1 VIQERKK
8 TVFRKGG
15 QTHYNHVKKNDRTEK
30 Y

>member
-15 QTHYNHVKKNDRTEK
+15 QTHYNHVK
-30 Y
+30 